1 MAGNTLL
8 GGGDF
13 GEELDLATFEVQER
27 MDASISAETLSFD
40 LFQSHLL
47 PGFQHTFS
55 FDVTDGNGI
64 DSEVRR
70 RIKNLEEG
78 TRGWEIAYQQTLERI
93 NRLKGEI

>member
-64 DSEVRR
+64 DSFDAIE
-70 RIKNLEEG
+70 LALL
-78 TRGWEIAYQQTLERI
+78 TRDESNNVL
-93 NRLKGEI
+93 